1 MTNFKVMVTS
11 EIIGYRV
18 ESSTSDNYT
27 FYKDFSQ
34 AFDDLI
40 LCQNAVMYV
49 TIYFCVSGENHTY
62 DIKLATMKDGELTL
76 NK

>member
-1 MTNFKVMVTS
+1 MTNFKIMVTS

-18 ESSTSDNYT
+18 ESGASDNYT
-27 FYKDFSQ
+27 FHKDFSE
-34 AFDDLI
+34 ALDDLI
-40 LCQNAVMYV
+40 SCQNAVMYV

>member
-1 MTNFKVMVTS
+1 MNLKILVTS

-18 ESSTSDNYT
+18 ESSATDNYT

-34 AFDDLI
+34 AVDELSY
-40 LCQNAVMYV
+40 CKNAVMYV
-49 TIYFCVSGENHTY
+49 TVYFCISGKNHTH
-62 DIKLATMKDGELTL
+62 DIKIATVKDGELTI